1 MVNEMEVRDTTNRA
15 GAAKALESA
24 FVVDP
29 LRGSRSAKRWT
40 RIGVYLA
47 ILGYGPLYLFVFGYE
62 LRQVFTSWTVG
73 LIIATIAIELAFWQ
87 MFKLRKRGA
96 YPGVL
101 LAELGSGHHLNS
113 AAQHCLGV
121 IQRLMGTRAAFL
133 ALCNGDDDF
142 DLMSVSGMGREAAER
157 LLRAGVRELEE
168 AMRSQQPVPFKPAD
182 ASLSESGVSRKD
194 RLVFIPVA
202 ALRQPIGV
210 LVVVGH
216 RRNPDLKDGQL
227 LSSVGVAL
235 GLSLESLRQG
245 EEIRKSEERLHTVIA
260 STPIVMF
267 ALDCEGTF
275 MLAEGSGLDTL
286 GFHPSH
292 VLGRSVFDA
301 CRDMPQV
308 LENVRRALAGEAFT
322 TTLEVNGRVLEAW
335 LSPVSDHNDELNGI
349 TGVVTDVTER
359 KRAEDALRESETKFR
374 TLTETVAAAAFIVQD
389 TRFRYVNST
398 TEELTGYSREEL
410 LAMDFWDVIHP
421 DSQELVKQRGM
432 ARQRGEDV
440 PRQYETKLLTKSG
453 EERWADLTLGVIE
466 FEGKPAVLGTGFD
479 ITERK
484 RAEDALRQSEERYRL
499 LADNVTDMI
508 WTRDLSLRPTY
519 TSPSVTRLRGHTV
532 EEAMAQTLDEVLT
545 PDSLA
550 VARKA
555 LAEELAK
562 ESAEDKDLTRTRT
575 LELEMYRKD
584 GSTIWTEMT
593 VNFLRDEENRPTGIM
608 GVTRD
613 ISERKKA
620 DEERE
625 RLHAELEVR
634 AITDSLTGLYD
645 HAHFYQRLAE
655 DIERSRR
662 YNHGFALMM
671 MDVDD
676 FKRFND
682 SRGHQAGDEALRL
695 VADCIRSGLRRSDLA
710 FRYGGD
716 EFAAI
721 LPRADSA
728 MARAVVDRINGRI
741 ARRLKKTDDQ
751 AAAQL
756 TLSAGIACFPDDGTA
771 ADDLVR
777 IADDAL
783 YNAKWV
789 ARARDIMRQ
798 SEDIQSLVSAL
809 VSRRAGAEVPTGQAP
824 LRPEALHE
832 QHARIVSSVASSIA
846 VALKDAGVAQALEDP
861 DMQILATVGAAAEIK
876 DRYIRGHPERVSE
889 GAMAL
894 AEEIGLPPERVRDI
908 RIAGLLHDIGKI
920 TVSEGILNKPGKLT
934 RREFATIKEHPI
946 VGATLVSQVKGF
958 EQLIPII
965 RHHHERFDGAGYPG
979 GLAGE
984 EIPVEA
990 RILSVVDVFDAL
1002 THERSYRNAL
1012 SREEAIGELER
1023 GAGTQF
1029 DPAVLKA
1036 FLALVER
1043 RGEKPA
1049 TPAQA
1054 AREDRQLAAAAAKGQ
1069 KLKATGE
1076 R

>member
-1 MVNEMEVRDTTNRA
+1 M
-15 GAAKALESA
+15 
-24 FVVDP
+24 
-29 LRGSRSAKRWT
+29 
-40 RIGVYLA
+40 
-47 ILGYGPLYLFVFGYE
+47 
-62 LRQVFTSWTVG
+62 
-73 LIIATIAIELAFWQ
+73 
-87 MFKLRKRGA
+87 
-96 YPGVL
+96 
-101 LAELGSGHHLNS
+101 
-113 AAQHCLGV
+113 
-121 IQRLMGTRAAFL
+121 
-133 ALCNGDDDF
+133 
-142 DLMSVSGMGREAAER
+142 
-157 LLRAGVRELEE
+157 
-168 AMRSQQPVPFKPAD
+168 
-182 ASLSESGVSRKD
+182 
-194 RLVFIPVA
+194 
-202 ALRQPIGV
+202 
-210 LVVVGH
+210 
-216 RRNPDLKDGQL
+216 
-227 LSSVGVAL
+227 
-235 GLSLESLRQG
+235 
-245 EEIRKSEERLHTVIA
+245 
-260 STPIVMF
+260 
-267 ALDCEGTF
+267 
-275 MLAEGSGLDTL
+275 
-286 GFHPSH
+286 
-292 VLGRSVFDA
+292 
-301 CRDMPQV
+301 
-308 LENVRRALAGEAFT
+308 
-322 TTLEVNGRVLEAW
+322 
-335 LSPVSDHNDELNGI
+335 
-349 TGVVTDVTER
+349 
-359 KRAEDALRESETKFR
+359 
-374 TLTETVAAAAFIVQD
+374 
-389 TRFRYVNST
+389 
-398 TEELTGYSREEL
+398 
-410 LAMDFWDVIHP
+410 
-421 DSQELVKQRGM
+421 
-432 ARQRGEDV
+432 
-440 PRQYETKLLTKSG
+440 
-453 EERWADLTLGVIE
+453 
-466 FEGKPAVLGTGFD
+466 
-479 ITERK
+479 
-484 RAEDALRQSEERYRL
+484 
-499 LADNVTDMI
+499 
-508 WTRDLSLRPTY
+508 
-519 TSPSVTRLRGHTV
+519 RLRGHTV
-532 EEAMAQTLDEVLT
+532 EEAMTQTLDEVLT
-545 PDSLA
+545 PDSLQ
-550 VARKA
+550 VARRT
-555 LAEELAK
+555 LAEEMAK

-620 DEERE
+620 EEERE
-625 RLHAELEVR
+625 RLHAELEAR

-751 AAAQL
+751 AAGQL

-876 DRYIRGHPERVSE
+876 DRYIRGHPERTSE

-894 AEEIGLPPERVRDI
+894 AAEIGLPPERVRDI

-1043 RGEKPA
+1043 RGEEPA

-1069 KLKATGE
+1069 KLKGTGE